1 MLSFRKVGP
10 SGRGEGRIRYYVDHN
25 DRCIGSVEGKTGDYS
40 LDFDRSS
47 AQRYHTRQ
55 EAAEALLA
63 ASVAAAQP
71 PIGRAEYGVLVQCKS
86 GGLPASSP
94 SLSMARMLASRGLLK
109 DGRRPQD
116 YRTTPAGRKAIER
129 YDRWEQG
136 RSAPRAATITTPQ
149 EQGDPR

>member
-1 MLSFRKVGP
+1 MLSFRKSGP

-40 LDFDRSS
+40 LDFDRSGT
-47 AQRYHTRQ
+47 QRYHTRQ

-63 ASVAAAQP
+63 ATTAAAQP
-71 PIGRAEYGVLVQCKS
+71 PIGRAEYSVLVQCKS

-129 YDRWEQG
+129 YDRWEQS
-136 RSAPRAATITTPQ
+136 RTAPRAATTTTS
-149 EQGDPR
+149 QGDPQ